1 MNQERYIKTGEFA
14 KLVGVTKHTLFYYD
28 KIGLFSPEI
37 KLENGYRFYS
47 FDQLDVFDV
56 IQTLREL
63 DVSLEEIKGYM
74 NQRSPKRLLKLFQK
88 EQSIIRKQMQQLK
101 KMEEWIVKKSEI
113 IEKTMQTDTEA
124 IRIEEEPDRYMI
136 QSCTTDTNERVWA
149 EKIGELFEYCARNG
163 IKSAYS
169 IGYRQ
174 NTKEIQNGIFDQ
186 YSVFYEL
193 LDEKPQ
199 KVNYSI
205 RPAGMYLI
213 AYHKGKW
220 QTLGDTYKKIL
231 EYGKENKI
239 QLGAH
244 CYEDIL
250 FDSLTMSE
258 EEEYLT
264 RIVFEIQSSK
274 SGK

>member
-74 NQRSPKRLLKLFQK
+74 NQRSPKRLLKLFRK

-136 QSCTTDTNERVWA
+136 QSCATDTNERVWA

-169 IGYRQ
+169 IGTDKIRRRF
-174 NTKEIQNGIFDQ
+174 KA
-186 YSVFYEL
+186 VF
-193 LDEKPQ
+193 
-199 KVNYSI
+199 
-205 RPAGMYLI
+205 LI
-213 AYHKGKW
+213 S
-220 QTLGDTYKKIL
+220 
-231 EYGKENKI
+231 
-239 QLGAH
+239 
-244 CYEDIL
+244 IL
-250 FDSLTMSE
+250 FFMSFWM
-258 EEEYLT
+258 
-264 RIVFEIQSSK
+264 RNRKK
-274 SGK
+274 STTVSDPRECI

>member
-74 NQRSPKRLLKLFQK
+74 NQRSPKRLLKLFRK

-113 IEKTMQTDTEA
+113 IEKTLQTDTEA

-136 QSCTTDTNERVWA
+136 QSCATDTNERVWA

-169 IGYRQ
+169 DKIRRRF
-174 NTKEIQNGIFDQ
+174 KA
-186 YSVFYEL
+186 VF
-193 LDEKPQ
+193 
-199 KVNYSI
+199 
-205 RPAGMYLI
+205 LI
-213 AYHKGKW
+213 S
-220 QTLGDTYKKIL
+220 
-231 EYGKENKI
+231 
-239 QLGAH
+239 
-244 CYEDIL
+244 IL
-250 FDSLTMSE
+250 FFMSFWM
-258 EEEYLT
+258 
-264 RIVFEIQSSK
+264 RNRKK
-274 SGK
+274 STTVSDPRECI

>member
-1 MNQERYIKTGEFA
+1 MNQERYMKTGEFA

-47 FDQLDVFDV
+47 FEQLDMFEV

-63 DVSLEEIKGYM
+63 DVPLEEIKGYM
-74 NQRSPKRLLKLFQK
+74 NHRSPERLLQLFQK
-88 EQSIIRKQMQQLK
+88 ERTMLEKQILRLRRMK
-101 KMEEWIVKKSEI
+101 VWIEKKSEI
-113 IEKTMQTDTEA
+113 IQKTMQADTEI
-124 IRIEEEPDRYMI
+124 IRLTEEPARYMI
-136 QSCTTDTNERVWA
+136 QSCVTDMNEREWA
-149 EKIGELFEYCARNG
+149 EKIGELFEYCAEYH

-174 NTKEIQNGIFDQ
+174 NMNEIQKGIFDS
-186 YSVFYEL
+186 YSIFYEL

-199 KVNYSI
+199 KVNYQV
-205 RPAGMYLI
+205 RPAGIYLT
-213 AYHKGKW
+213 AYHKGRW
-220 QTLGDTYKKIL
+220 QTQGQTYERIL
-231 EYGKENKI
+231 QYARENKI
-239 QLGAH
+239 QLGKYV
-244 CYEDIL
+244 YEDVL
-250 FDSLTMSE
+250 FDGLTMSE

-264 RIVFEIQSSK
+264 RIVVETENMQ

>member
-1 MNQERYIKTGEFA
+1 MISI
-14 KLVGVTKHTLFYYD
+14 LF
-28 KIGLFSPEI
+28 
-37 KLENGYRFYS
+37 
-47 FDQLDVFDV
+47 
-56 IQTLREL
+56 
-63 DVSLEEIKGYM
+63 
-74 NQRSPKRLLKLFQK
+74 
-88 EQSIIRKQMQQLK
+88 
-101 KMEEWIVKKSEI
+101 
-113 IEKTMQTDTEA
+113 
-124 IRIEEEPDRYMI
+124 
-136 QSCTTDTNERVWA
+136 
-149 EKIGELFEYCARNG
+149 
-163 IKSAYS
+163 
-169 IGYRQ
+169 
-174 NTKEIQNGIFDQ
+174 
-186 YSVFYEL
+186 FYEL

-199 KVNYSI
+199 KVNYSV

-220 QTLGDTYKKIL
+220 QTLEDTYKKIL

>member
-74 NQRSPKRLLKLFQK
+74 NQRSPKRLLKLFRK

-136 QSCTTDTNERVWA
+136 QSCATDTNERVWA

-163 IKSAYS
+163 IKAH
-169 IGYRQ
+169 IPLDTDKIRRRF
-174 NTKEIQNGIFDQ
+174 KA
-186 YSVFYEL
+186 VF
-193 LDEKPQ
+193 
-199 KVNYSI
+199 
-205 RPAGMYLI
+205 LI
-213 AYHKGKW
+213 S
-220 QTLGDTYKKIL
+220 
-231 EYGKENKI
+231 
-239 QLGAH
+239 
-244 CYEDIL
+244 IL
-250 FDSLTMSE
+250 FFMSFWMKN
-258 EEEYLT
+258 
-264 RIVFEIQSSK
+264 RKK
-274 SGK
+274 STTVSDPRECI

>member
-56 IQTLREL
+56 IQTLRER

-74 NQRSPKRLLKLFQK
+74 NQRSPKRLLKLFRK

-113 IEKTMQTDTEA
+113 IEKTLQTDTEA

-136 QSCTTDTNERVWA
+136 QSCATDTNERVWA

-174 NTKEIQNGIFDQ
+174 
-186 YSVFYEL
+186 
-193 LDEKPQ
+193 
-199 KVNYSI
+199 KVNYSV

-220 QTLGDTYKKIL
+220 QTLEDTYKKIL

>member
-74 NQRSPKRLLKLFQK
+74 NQRSPKRLLKLFRK

-136 QSCTTDTNERVWA
+136 KSCATDTNERVWA
-149 EKIGELFEYCARNG
+149 EKIGELFEYCAEEWDQKRIFHWIPTKYEG
-163 IKSAYS
+163 DSKRVFLIS
-169 IGYRQ
+169 ILC
-174 NTKEIQNGIFDQ
+174 FD
-186 YSVFYEL
+186 EL
-193 LDEKPQ
+193 SDEKPQ
-199 KVNYSI
+199 KVNYSV

-220 QTLGDTYKKIL
+220 QTLEDTYKKIL
-231 EYGKENKI
+231 EYGKVE
-239 QLGAH
+239 
-244 CYEDIL
+244 
-250 FDSLTMSE
+250 
-258 EEEYLT
+258 
-264 RIVFEIQSSK
+264 
-274 SGK
+274 

>member
-1 MNQERYIKTGEFA
+1 M
-14 KLVGVTKHTLFYYD
+14 
-28 KIGLFSPEI
+28 
-37 KLENGYRFYS
+37 NGYG
-47 FDQLDVFDV
+47 Q
-56 IQTLREL
+56 
-63 DVSLEEIKGYM
+63 
-74 NQRSPKRLLKLFQK
+74 
-88 EQSIIRKQMQQLK
+88 
-101 KMEEWIVKKSEI
+101 KKSENYLSI
-113 IEKTMQTDTEA
+113 VRGMGSKAHIPLDTDK
-124 IRIEEEPDRYMI
+124 IRRRFKAVFLISI
-136 QSCTTDTNERVWA
+136 
-149 EKIGELFEYCARNG
+149 LFFMSFWMRNR
-163 IKSAYS
+163 K
-169 IGYRQ
+169 
-174 NTKEIQNGIFDQ
+174 N
-186 YSVFYEL
+186 
-193 LDEKPQ
+193 
-199 KVNYSI
+199 VNYSV

-220 QTLGDTYKKIL
+220 QTLEDTYKKIL

>member
-74 NQRSPKRLLKLFQK
+74 NQRSPKRLLKLFRK

-113 IEKTMQTDTEA
+113 IEKTMQTDTEV

-136 QSCTTDTNERVWA
+136 QSCATDTNERVWA
-149 EKIGELFEYCARNG
+149 EKIGELFEYCERNG

-174 NTKEIQNGIFDQ
+174 NTKEIQSGIFDQ
-186 YSVFYEL
+186 YSVFYGDPHRYHL
-193 LDEKPQ
+193 AA
-199 KVNYSI
+199 YSE
-205 RPAGMYLI
+205 P
-213 AYHKGKW
+213 
-220 QTLGDTYKKIL
+220 
-231 EYGKENKI
+231 
-239 QLGAH
+239 H
-244 CYEDIL
+244 CADPCDRRCFL
-250 FDSLTMSE
+250 
-258 EEEYLT
+258 
-264 RIVFEIQSSK
+264 
-274 SGK
+274 

>member
-74 NQRSPKRLLKLFQK
+74 NQRSPKRLLKLFRK

-101 KMEEWIVKKSEI
+101 K
-113 IEKTMQTDTEA
+113 
-124 IRIEEEPDRYMI
+124 I
-136 QSCTTDTNERVWA
+136 QSCATDTNERVWA

-174 NTKEIQNGIFDQ
+174 NTKEIQSGIFDQ

-199 KVNYSI
+199 KVNYSV

-220 QTLGDTYKKIL
+220 QTLEDTYKKIL

>member
-74 NQRSPKRLLKLFQK
+74 Q
-88 EQSIIRKQMQQLK
+88 QMK

-113 IEKTMQTDTEA
+113 IKKTMQTDTEA

-136 QSCTTDTNERVWA
+136 QSCVTDTNERVWA

-174 NTKEIQNGIFDQ
+174 NTKEIQSGIFDQ

-199 KVNYSI
+199 KVNYSV

-220 QTLGDTYKKIL
+220 QTLEDTYKKIL

>member
-1 MNQERYIKTGEFA
+1 MHQLPGERA
-14 KLVGVTKHTLFYYD
+14 
-28 KIGLFSPEI
+28 
-37 KLENGYRFYS
+37 
-47 FDQLDVFDV
+47 
-56 IQTLREL
+56 
-63 DVSLEEIKGYM
+63 
-74 NQRSPKRLLKLFQK
+74 
-88 EQSIIRKQMQQLK
+88 
-101 KMEEWIVKKSEI
+101 
-113 IEKTMQTDTEA
+113 
-124 IRIEEEPDRYMI
+124 
-136 QSCTTDTNERVWA
+136 
-149 EKIGELFEYCARNG
+149 G
-163 IKSAYS
+163 IKCGKRPEELQGAQALRYQLSAYRD
-169 IGYRQ
+169 G
-174 NTKEIQNGIFDQ
+174 NQ

-199 KVNYSI
+199 KVNYSV

-220 QTLGDTYKKIL
+220 QTLEDTYKKIL

>member
-74 NQRSPKRLLKLFQK
+74 NQRSPKRLLKLFRK

-136 QSCTTDTNERVWA
+136 QSCATDTNERVWA

-169 IGYRQ
+169 IG
-174 NTKEIQNGIFDQ
+174 
-186 YSVFYEL
+186 
-193 LDEKPQ
+193 
-199 KVNYSI
+199 
-205 RPAGMYLI
+205 
-213 AYHKGKW
+213 
-220 QTLGDTYKKIL
+220 
-231 EYGKENKI
+231 
-239 QLGAH
+239 
-244 CYEDIL
+244 
-250 FDSLTMSE
+250 
-258 EEEYLT
+258 
-264 RIVFEIQSSK
+264 
-274 SGK
+274 